1 MSKELTETQK
11 KILLY
16 IVEHINAKGYPPTL
30 SDIALNFNYRNRATV
45 QQHLKA
51 LEKKNYITR
60 TRNLSRSIEVNDR
73 NNLYVSRPV
82 VGEVAA
88 GNPLLIYQDVVDS
101 VDLPA
106 LANLPKNSFLLR
118 VKGSSMKDAFIL
130 ENDVIIVKPDG
141 VYKQGE
147 LVVAIVDDS
156 AVIKRIYEDDEYI
169 RLVSENP
176 EFTPIIV
183 HRKSKNFRVIGSV
196 LGLYRT
202 LEAGRKRRLHRS
214 S

>member
-1 MSKELTETQK
+1 MSKEITEIQK
-11 KILLY
+11 KILLF
-16 IVEHINAKGYPPTL
+16 IVEYLNSNGYPPTL
-30 SDIALNFNYRNRATV
+30 SDIADKFGYRNRATV
-45 QQHLKA
+45 QQHLLA

-60 TRNLSRSIEVNDR
+60 KKNLSRSIEVTDR
-73 NNLYVSRPV
+73 CNIYISRPV

-106 LANLPKNSFLLR
+106 LANLPANSFLLR

-130 ENDVIIVKPDG
+130 ENDVIIVKPDSA
-141 VYKQGE
+141 YKSGD
-147 LVVAIVDDS
+147 LIVAIVDDS
-156 AVIKRIYEDDEYI
+156 AVIKRIYEDDEHL

-176 EFTPIIV
+176 EFKPILV
-183 HRKSKNFRVIGSV
+183 HKKSKSFRIVGSV

-202 LEAGRKRRLHRS
+202 LEAGKKRRLQKGN
-214 S
+214 

>member
-1 MSKELTETQK
+1 MSKDITEIQK

-16 IVEHINAKGYPPTL
+16 IVEYLNTKGYPPTL

-45 QQHLKA
+45 QQHLRA

-60 TRNLSRSIEVNDR
+60 TKNRSRSIEINSR

-106 LANLPKNSFLLR
+106 LANLPANSFLLR

-141 VYKQGE
+141 TYKQGE
-147 LVVAIVDDS
+147 LVVAVVDDA

-176 EFTPIIV
+176 EFPPIII
-183 HRKSKNFRVIGSV
+183 HRKSRNFRIVGSV

-202 LEAGRKRRLHRS
+202 LEENRKRRLHRS
-214 S
+214 N